1 MTNKIYG
8 YRELLKT
15 LIEYH
20 ITLIQRLSDEG
31 FDKIFSI
38 LLIPDIKKKE
48 EQIRETVVP
57 LLRKS
62 DRLFYI
68 DDKLII
74 MLPGTDWNGA
84 MKVRKTI
91 MEALGLDAQEEECIV
106 EYPVDGT
113 DAFSLIANLYARYDE
128 IKGA

>member
-1 MTNKIYG
+1 MVNKIYG

-15 LIEYH
+15 LVEYH
-20 ITLIQRLSDEG
+20 ITLIQRLADEG
-31 FDKIFSI
+31 YDQIFSI
-38 LLIPDIKKKE
+38 LLIPDPNDDE
-48 EQIRETVVP
+48 ERIRETVLP

-68 DDKLII
+68 DGNLIAL
-74 MLPGTDWNGA
+74 LPGADWNGA

-91 MEALGLDAQEEECIV
+91 METLGLDENEEECIA
-106 EYPVDGT
+106 EYPVDGS
-113 DAFSLIANLYARYDE
+113 DAFSLISNLYARYDE

>member
-1 MTNKIYG
+1 MASKIYG

-15 LIEYH
+15 LVEYH
-20 ITLIQRLSDEG
+20 ITLIQRLADEG
-31 FDKIFSI
+31 YDKIFSI
-38 LLIPDIKKKE
+38 LLIPDPGDDE
-48 EQIRETVVP
+48 ARIRETVLP

-68 DDKLII
+68 DGNLIVL
-74 MLPGTDWNGA
+74 LPGADWNGA

-91 MEALGLDAQEEECIV
+91 MEALGLDVNEEECIA